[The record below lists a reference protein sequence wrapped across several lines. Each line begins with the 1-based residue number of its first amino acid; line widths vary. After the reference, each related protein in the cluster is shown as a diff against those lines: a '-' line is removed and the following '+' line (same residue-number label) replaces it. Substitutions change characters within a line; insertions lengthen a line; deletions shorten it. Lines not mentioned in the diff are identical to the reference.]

1 MFMDCLGL
9 SLVKKKL
16 SMLGIMFASGL
27 FQVLQI
33 SYILGITGWCS
44 SLCMGIVWLFLL
56 TITSILLAVGGAFS
70 WLINFLTDSWGQWLQ
85 LELLIK
91 ALDKDKPC
99 LHSIYLRWVGL
110 ILMEP
115 TNVKGSFIG
124 AARATQI
131 TYLKSNEDSQFQ
143 CSWSRYERLLEPGE
157 VPDL

>member
-1 MFMDCLGL
+1 
-9 SLVKKKL
+9 
-16 SMLGIMFASGL
+16 
-27 FQVLQI
+27 
-33 SYILGITGWCS
+33 
-44 SLCMGIVWLFLL
+44 MGIVWLFLL

-131 TYLKSNEDSQFQ
+131 TRGVTWF
-143 CSWSRYERLLEPGE
+143 G
-157 VPDL
+157 